1 MSDEPTFEL
10 GGRTYHGA
18 VAAKLR
24 QAAEDARPGDDAATA
39 AEARLAAIWRAPHSE
54 MPTGMVAQ
62 GQRLWSFVVLTVV
75 CGRDDTHEL
84 GHALYCLEEQL
95 PHAGEIG
102 LFGGL
107 RWDERGKAVGSCV
120 PCAQRIDG
128 DQGKAEDQQVGR
140 KRLEGKLREMV
151 SDGRHADRMSAS

>member
-18 VAAKLR
+18 VAAKMR
-24 QAAEDARPGDDAATA
+24 QAAEGALARDAAA
-39 AEARLAAIWRAPHSE
+39 AASLAAIWRAPHSE
-54 MPTGMVAQ
+54 MPTGRLAK
-62 GQRLWSFVVLTVV
+62 GQRTWSFVDLTVV

-84 GHALYCLEEQL
+84 GHALYYLEEQL
-95 PHAGEIG
+95 PHAGDIG

-107 RWDERGKAVGSCV
+107 RWDERGKAVGSSV
-120 PCAQRIDG
+120 LGAQRIDG